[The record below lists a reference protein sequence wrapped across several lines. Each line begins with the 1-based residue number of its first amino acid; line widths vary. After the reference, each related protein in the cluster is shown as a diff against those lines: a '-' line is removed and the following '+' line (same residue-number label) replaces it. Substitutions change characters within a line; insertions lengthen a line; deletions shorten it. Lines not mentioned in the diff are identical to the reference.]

1 MDDFLQPSI
10 GHPFA
15 VGVLHIDLH
24 LPECR
29 SLKEKRGRLARVM
42 NHVRKTHAVVIAEVG
57 DQDVWGRAGLAA
69 TTLSTDRNLVIQ
81 ILEAAA
87 DTLAAQPDVE
97 LLRHE
102 IELI

>member
-10 GHPFA
+10 GHPFT
-15 VGVLHIDLH
+15 VGILHLDLH

-42 NHVRKTHAVVIAEVG
+42 SHVRKKHAVVIAEVG

-69 TTLSTDRNLVIQ
+69 TTLSTDRNLVMQ

-87 DTLAAQPDVE
+87 DTVASQPDVE